1 MSCSVCTMYFDLAL
15 LYFIY
20 SNFIFIHK
28 LIFRPGWKNV
38 LSVSFSTTLFIVC
51 WQFAQFMLFTQT
63 CAVFAVYLLGVLP
76 LDSMHSIL
84 VAQVGSCYLRERGI
98 QKNFGKIFYYVSIHA
113 KHVGKIW
120 GRGFEKTFFSMVFWQ

>member
-1 MSCSVCTMYFDLAL
+1 MSHNLHNFIFDLAL
-15 LYFIY
+15 LYFFY
-20 SNFIFIHK
+20 SNFIFIDK

-84 VAQVGSCYLRERGI
+84 VAQVGPSYLLARGI
-98 QKNFGKIFYYVSIHA
+98 PKNLGKIFYYVGIH
-113 KHVGKIW
+113 
-120 GRGFEKTFFSMVFWQ
+120 